1 MQQVRFFPEY
11 CCSPIWFMN
20 LEDTR
25 SIFENTDISVLPV
38 SDELK
43 IKIAELD
50 SIFQSTFNEAYPTEI
65 KQLPDRKLLLFLK
78 GIPEVVKAL
87 SEELPS
93 DYEVLFDQNHW
104 QKLQKLLKKG
114 TQYDL

>member
-1 MQQVRFFPEY
+1 MKQIRFLPEY
-11 CCSPIWFMN
+11 CCSPIWFKDQ
-20 LEDTR
+20 EDAR
-25 SIFENTDISVLPV
+25 SIFENTDIVTLPV

-50 SIFQSTFNEAYPTEI
+50 SIFQSTFNEAYPPEI
-65 KQLPDRKLLLFLK
+65 KQLPDLFLR

-104 QKLQKLLKKG
+104 QELQKLLKKG
-114 TQYDL
+114 THYEL